1 MTAMS
6 ARQRV
11 TAALRGGTVDRVP
24 FSFWLHNF
32 VTENS
37 AAGLAAET
45 MRLHRTFDW
54 DFLKPQSRAQCF
66 AEMWG
71 LGYTPSTD
79 RATMYAVTR
88 EPLATAGDVAS
99 LRPVDPNSGA
109 LGEQLDALR
118 RIRAAV
124 GSDVPII
131 WTVFSPMMVLPFLM
145 KGGRAQALELL
156 RTAPEAVGR
165 ALGAMAETL
174 AVYAQASVAA
184 GADGIFYATNVATR
198 ALMSEA
204 ECRRFQR
211 PYDLRVLA
219 AVTDATF
226 NLLHVCGDEIHF
238 DEFADYPVSA
248 FSWATTPGNPTLK
261 DGHARTGRAVVG
273 GLPAKPHIAA
283 MKDAA
288 LVDRARS
295 AIGEMNH
302 RWHLLGPDCSINP
315 DTPESLLHAV
325 GAYVRTAA
333 RELLRDEAGMVDREQ
348 HQSPQGGTA

>member
-1 MTAMS
+1 MTAMN

-11 TAALRGGTVDRVP
+11 TAALRGEAVDRVP
-24 FSFWLHNF
+24 LSFWLHNF

-37 AAGLAAET
+37 AAGLAGET
-45 MRLHRTFDW
+45 QRLHTAFDW

-71 LGYTPSTD
+71 LTYTPSTE
-79 RATMYAVTR
+79 RATMYKVTR
-88 EPLATAGDVAS
+88 EPLTSASDVAG
-99 LRPVDPNSGA
+99 LRPADPTAGA
-109 LGEQLDALR
+109 LGEQLEALK
-118 RIRAAV
+118 RIRAEV

-145 KGGRAQALELL
+145 KCGRAQALALL
-156 RTAPEAVGR
+156 RSDAAAVER
-165 ALGAMAETL
+165 VLGAMAETL
-174 AVYAQASVAA
+174 AEYAKASVAS

-198 ALMSEA
+198 ALMSQG

-211 PYDLRVLA
+211 PFDLNVLKSVESA
-219 AVTDATF
+219 PF
-226 NLLHVCGDEIHF
+226 NLLHVCGDDIHF
-238 DEFADYPVSA
+238 GEFSDYPVTS
-248 FSWATTPGNPTLK
+248 FSWATTSGNPSLK
-261 DGHARTGRAVVG
+261 DGHALTGRAVVG
-273 GLPAKPHIAA
+273 GLPAKPSIAT
-283 MKDAA
+283 MNDSA

-325 GAYVRTAA
+325 GAFVRSS
-333 RELLRDEAGMVDREQ
+333 AG
-348 HQSPQGGTA
+348 